1 VRIVLAA
8 LFAGVLVAFFA
19 LGGLRY
25 VSADAVREHRDAL
38 VAYTQAHEAQAIVVA
53 FLVFVGAVTFSLPGA
68 AVLTVTCGF
77 LFGRWMGSL
86 IVVFAATIGAAALVL
101 GARYV
106 FGDAARARLGAWGER
121 INAGFTRHG
130 LSYMLFLRLV
140 PFPFFLVNLAPALTS
155 LPLRTFVLATFIG
168 VIPSTLVLAN
178 LGEALGH
185 IDSLQDLVSWQMLA
199 ALALLGV
206 LALVPIGLRKLSARR
221 ARRA

>member
-86 IVVFAATIGAAALVL
+86 IVVFAATIGAAALFL